1 MVYSKAVYT
10 VAATTDLGS
19 MRYGMSLLSAHS
31 HFVNVDI

>member
-10 VAATTDLGS
+10 VAATMDLGN
-19 MRYGMSLLSAHS
+19 MRCGMSLLSAHI